1 MEYIDVFGLK
11 WYNFKTEVRLEVF
24 TMSDFFMND
33 KYRVLECMANR
44 QISVNNEQIIK
55 LSQQEIADILH
66 FTKTKVNTIIGEL
79 KANGYIIQHSMRGKY
94 SLTDKANAEL
104 KKMGNKEDE

>member
-1 MEYIDVFGLK
+1 
-11 WYNFKTEVRLEVF
+11 
-24 TMSDFFMND
+24 MSEFFVND

-55 LSQQEIADILH
+55 LSQQEIADILR

-79 KANGYIIQHSMRGKY
+79 KTNGYIVQLSMRGKY
-94 SLTDKANAEL
+94 SLTDKANSEL
-104 KKMGNKEDE
+104 RKMGNKEGA

>member
-1 MEYIDVFGLK
+1 
-11 WYNFKTEVRLEVF
+11 
-24 TMSDFFMND
+24 MSEFFVND

-44 QISVNNEQIIK
+44 QISVNNEQIVK

-79 KANGYIIQHSMRGKY
+79 KSNGYIVQISPRGKY
-94 SLTDKANAEL
+94 TLTEKANSEI
-104 KKMGNKEDE
+104 KKVQSKGAAI

>member
-1 MEYIDVFGLK
+1 
-11 WYNFKTEVRLEVF
+11 
-24 TMSDFFMND
+24 MSEFFVND

-44 QISVNNEQIIK
+44 QISVNNEQVVK

-79 KANGYIIQHSMRGKY
+79 KANGYIVQLSIRGKY

-104 KKMGNKEDE
+104 RRMGNKEGV

>member
-1 MEYIDVFGLK
+1 
-11 WYNFKTEVRLEVF
+11 
-24 TMSDFFMND
+24 MSEFFVND

-44 QISVNNEQIIK
+44 QISVNNEQVVK

-79 KANGYIIQHSMRGKY
+79 KSNGYIVQISPRGKY
-94 SLTDKANAEL
+94 TLTEKANSEI
-104 KKMGNKEDE
+104 KKMQSKGAAI

>member
-1 MEYIDVFGLK
+1 
-11 WYNFKTEVRLEVF
+11 
-24 TMSDFFMND
+24 MSEFFVND

-44 QISVNNEQIIK
+44 QISVNNEQIVK

-79 KANGYIIQHSMRGKY
+79 KSNGYIVQHSTRGKY
-94 SLTDKANAEL
+94 SLTDKANSEL
-104 KKMGNKEDE
+104 RNMGNKEVAQ